1 VTSKVGQTDL
11 VFGIQSGQNAVSR
24 SVHAILQVSVFSGY
38 DLFHSGWHPDTHR
51 QANTQTAFDQL
62 LW

>member
-38 DLFHSGWHPDTHR
+38 DLFHSG
-51 QANTQTAFDQL
+51 
-62 LW
+62 